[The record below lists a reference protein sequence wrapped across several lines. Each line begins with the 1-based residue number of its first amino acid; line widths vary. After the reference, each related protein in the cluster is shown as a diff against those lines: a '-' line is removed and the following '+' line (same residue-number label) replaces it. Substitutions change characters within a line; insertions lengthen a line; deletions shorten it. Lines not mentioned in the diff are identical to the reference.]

1 MRVKHKRDKGQIKKT
16 KAKSHNEAT
25 AKTHTKKMRVN
36 QKNACRPGPTSSHLT
51 LNYAWQF
58 VTKIRDTKIP
68 WSAFQNWDA
77 VVIYLIGI
85 QF

>member
-1 MRVKHKRDKGQIKKT
+1 MKPTPKYI
-16 KAKSHNEAT
+16 
-25 AKTHTKKMRVN
+25 KTHTKEMHVN
-36 QKNACRPGPTSSHLT
+36 QQKACRPGPRSAHLT
-51 LNYAWQF
+51 PDYVWQF
-58 VTKIRDTKIP
+58 VMKIRDTKIP

>member
-1 MRVKHKRDKGQIKKT
+1 MKT
-16 KAKSHNEAT
+16 LPKYI
-25 AKTHTKKMRVN
+25 KTHTKKMRVN

-68 WSAFQNWDA
+68 WSAFQNLDA